1 MKIFLIIIG
10 FLLFSLTPVEAKDYL
25 HYQSIVFEEMH
36 HKFLHEFS
44 AFDMIKH
51 LDKLEGNRFWGWQ
64 LHPVTKR
71 EKVLFTKETVLF
83 IHNEGPTPITQSY
96 LLKTS
101 EQSKIQ
107 FDTRGTI
114 TTKNK
119 GSYKGFDLNLD
130 AQLDIRMVSDVNT
143 TLQEETKINI
153 EIDSM
158 TSLKVAIY
166 GEGYISNGVGRYFRF
181 FRPVR
186 EGGYEVFVLATEYYG
201 IEKLTLK

>member
-1 MKIFLIIIG
+1 MKFILIIMG
-10 FLLFSLTPVEAKDYL
+10 FLMLSFTPVKAKDYL
-25 HYQSIVFEEMH
+25 HYQSITFEERH
-36 HKFLHEFS
+36 HKFLHDFT

-51 LDKLEGNRFWGWQ
+51 LDQLEGTRFWGWQ
-64 LHPVTKR
+64 LHPVTEH
-71 EKVLFTKETVLF
+71 EKVIFTKETVLF
-83 IHNEGPTPITQSY
+83 IHNAGTTPITQSY
-96 LLKTS
+96 LLKSS

-119 GSYKGFDLNLD
+119 GKYKGFDLNLD
-130 AQLDIRMVSDVNT
+130 AQLDIRMVSDVNIS
-143 TLQEETKINI
+143 LQEETKINI
-153 EIDSM
+153 EIDPM

-186 EGGYEVFVLATEYYG
+186 EGGYEIFVLATEYYG
-201 IEKLTLK
+201 IEKLAIK